1 MGQLGI
7 GRNNQLAENGL
18 LYDSD
23 GNVFD
28 LTAWYKTNSSL
39 SRGNAKSDANST
51 AVLLT
56 SGATFTG
63 AWEDPW
69 ANGARRS
76 GPHNNNPNSQSSAYS
91 Y

>member
-1 MGQLGI
+1 MGEYGN

-39 SRGNAKSDANST
+39 SRGNAKSDA
-51 AVLLT
+51 
-56 SGATFTG
+56 
-63 AWEDPW
+63 P
-69 ANGARRS
+69 R
-76 GPHNNNPNSQSSAYS
+76 
-91 Y
+91 